1 MRAFTNSKKA
11 VVIALALFLTVGLLA
26 GCASQPAKPADNAA
40 PAGQSGQQ
48 AQGDPSLQKVK
59 DSGKLVFAT
68 DSTYPPM
75 EYMDK
80 DGQTIIGFDMDLSAE
95 IAKRLGVKFAPVS
108 VGWDG
113 LLPGLVEKKYDGVI
127 SSMNVTD
134 ERKQKVNFVSYVAL
148 DQVFVVR
155 KGDKPVTKLD
165 DLAGKVVAVQKQ
177 TTSEDM
183 AKAVKG
189 VKSIDSLDNFDTT
202 FVELKNRKADVIV
215 IDEPVGL
222 YFAKLDPN
230 TFEVSGKAAQAMPVG
245 IAIRKEDQTLYDAIQ
260 KAVDDMK
267 KDGTFKTISEK
278 WFGRDLSGQ

>member
-1 MRAFTNSKKA
+1 MKSPKK
-11 VVIALALFLTVGLLA
+11 ALALGLAMVLAAGILA
-26 GCASQPAKPADNAA
+26 GCSTKPAA
-40 PAGQSGQQ
+40 PAAPTATQP
-48 AQGDPSLQKVK
+48 QGDGSLQRVK
-59 DSGKLVFAT
+59 DAGKLVFAT

-75 EYMDK
+75 EYVDK
-80 DGQTIIGFDMDLSAE
+80 DGSTLIGFDMDLSAE
-95 IAKRLGVKFAPVS
+95 IAKRLGVKFAPIS

-134 ERKQKVNFVSYVAL
+134 ERKQKATFISYAAL
-148 DQVFVVR
+148 DQVFVIR

-165 DLAGKVVAVQKQ
+165 DLAGKIVAVQKS

-222 YFAKLDPN
+222 YFAKLDPA
-230 TFEVSGKAAQAMPVG
+230 TFEISGKAAQAMPVG
-245 IAIRKEDQTLYDAIQ
+245 IALRLEDKTLAAAIQ

-267 KDGTFKTISEK
+267 KDGTYKTISEK
-278 WFGRDLSGQ
+278 WFGRDLGN